1 MTRLSRRAHP
11 PAGAFDDTQCE
22 STSCGV
28 EKAPCAVAVSSYRPT
43 YQPTYKPSLRGGNDD
58 DCTDNADWSYVTK
71 EGDEY
76 GCDHVAKKPEKRCGR
91 VGNGGVVASEACP
104 ETCGAC

>member
-1 MTRLSRRAHP
+1 MRESSLSASSCCTLFDASGAARRRRATKQTP
-11 PAGAFDDTQCE
+11 TPSTTTTDD
-22 STSCGV
+22 
-28 EKAPCAVAVSSYRPT
+28 
-43 YQPTYKPSLRGGNDD
+43 
-58 DCTDNADWSYVTK
+58 ADWSYVTK

-104 ETCGAC
+104 KTCGTC